1 MFLPEPVEQRAC
13 FAASGRRAAS
23 GDEMLNL
30 NLVRELY
37 ASVTDPVHDL
47 DHVLRVAA
55 LAERI
60 ARAEGADVDV
70 VVAAAWLHDLPSEG
84 RENHAKEAAARAKH
98 ILEENT
104 DWPPE
109 RIENAVHAVRA
120 HRFRDR
126 SVMPRTLEA
135 KVLYDAD
142 KLDAIGAIG
151 VARAFAYAGLHG
163 ERLWAVPPSEVD
175 LAAPVPEG
183 RDYTP
188 VHELVYKL
196 SRIKST
202 LYTATA
208 RRIAEDRHAFML
220 AFFGRLQAEVEGR
233 R

>member
-1 MFLPEPVEQRAC
+1 M
-13 FAASGRRAAS
+13 
-23 GDEMLNL
+23 
-30 NLVRELY
+30 
-37 ASVTDPVHDL
+37 HDL
-47 DHVLRVAA
+47 DHMLRVAA

-70 VVAAAWLHDLPSEG
+70 VVAAAWLHDLPSNDREG
-84 RENHAKEAAARAKH
+84 HAEEAAKRARR
-98 ILEENT
+98 ILEEHT
-104 DWPPE
+104 DWPQD

-175 LAAPVPEG
+175 PTAPAPDG

-208 RRIAEDRHAFML
+208 RQIAEERHAFML
-220 AFFGRLQAEVEGR
+220 AFFERLQAEVEGR
-233 R
+233 K

>member
-1 MFLPEPVEQRAC
+1 
-13 FAASGRRAAS
+13 
-23 GDEMLNL
+23 MLDIG
-30 NLVRELY
+30 LVRSLY
-37 ASVTDPVHDL
+37 AGVSDPVHDF
-47 DHVLRVAA
+47 DHVQRVAA

-70 VVAAAWLHDLPSEG
+70 AVAAAWLHDLPSDDREG
-84 RENHAKEAAARAKH
+84 HAGAAAEQARR
-98 ILEENT
+98 ILEEHT

-126 SVMPRTLEA
+126 SVMPRTPEA

-163 ERLWAVPPSEVD
+163 ERLWAVPPSKVD
-175 LAAPVPEG
+175 PTDPAPEG

-208 RRIAEDRHAFML
+208 RRIAEERHEFML
-220 AFFGRLQAEVEGR
+220 AFFRRLQAEVEGR
-233 R
+233 K